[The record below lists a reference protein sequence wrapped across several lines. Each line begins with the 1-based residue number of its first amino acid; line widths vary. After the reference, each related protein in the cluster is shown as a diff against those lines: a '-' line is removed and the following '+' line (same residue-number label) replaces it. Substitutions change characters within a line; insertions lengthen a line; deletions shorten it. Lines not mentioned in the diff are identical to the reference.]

1 MSQYEFD
8 QLLQKYLAG
17 GCEPAEEKLIVDWSE
32 HMNNQLPTLVD
43 SREQDVIR
51 QRLWTRLSATINGR
65 PRRRMLFFRKWGLG
79 ITCGLTLLLGI
90 SIWLRNTG
98 AQQGPLLTQ
107 ITRPMGNREVC
118 NSGNQPQTIRLEEG
132 TEVRLQPNAV
142 LSYPVRFARE
152 NRTVYLKGEA
162 FFDVK
167 RNPAKPF
174 IVHTGELVTEVLGTS
189 FTIKASADENEVEVA
204 VVTGRVAVYQ
214 MADREVKQRKEV
226 ILKPNQKIE
235 FNIRR
240 KQLIPSLV
248 DHPVKLI
255 AQRQS
260 IPLVFEAVPL
270 EDVLI
275 QLQAI
280 YGIDIFLE
288 NESLMACVLTADL
301 TDLPLYKQLELICKS
316 LNADYETR
324 GTSIFI
330 RGMGCQ

>member
-1 MSQYEFD
+1 
-8 QLLQKYLAG
+8 
-17 GCEPAEEKLIVDWSE
+17 
-32 HMNNQLPTLVD
+32 
-43 SREQDVIR
+43 
-51 QRLWTRLSATINGR
+51 
-65 PRRRMLFFRKWGLG
+65 
-79 ITCGLTLLLGI
+79 
-90 SIWLRNTG
+90 
-98 AQQGPLLTQ
+98 
-107 ITRPMGNREVC
+107 
-118 NSGNQPQTIRLEEG
+118 
-132 TEVRLQPNAV
+132 
-142 LSYPVRFARE
+142 
-152 NRTVYLKGEA
+152 
-162 FFDVK
+162 
-167 RNPAKPF
+167 
-174 IVHTGELVTEVLGTS
+174 
-189 FTIKASADENEVEVA
+189 
-204 VVTGRVAVYQ
+204 

-226 ILKPNQKIE
+226 ILKPNQRIE

-288 NESLMACVLTADL
+288 NESLTACVLTADL

>member
-17 GCEPAEEKLIVDWSE
+17 GCEPAEEKLIADWCE
-32 HMNNQLPTLVD
+32 RMDNQLPTPVD

-51 QRLWTRLSATINGR
+51 QRLWARLSATINGK
-65 PRRRMLFFRKWGLG
+65 PRRRPLFFWKWGLG
-79 ITCGLTLLLGI
+79 VACGLALLVGI
-90 SIWLRNTG
+90 SFWLRN
-98 AQQGPLLTQ
+98 ASKQEPPLLTQ
-107 ITRPMGNREVC
+107 LTLPTGNREVC
-118 NSGNQPQTIRLEEG
+118 NTGKQPQTIRLEEG
-132 TEVRLQPNAV
+132 TTVTLQPKAV
-142 LSYPVRFARE
+142 LNYPVHFARQ
-152 NRTVYLKGEA
+152 NRTVFLKGEA
-162 FFDVK
+162 FFNVK

-189 FTIKASADENEVEVA
+189 FTIKSSEDAKEVEVA

-214 MADREVKQRKEV
+214 MSDREVKQRKEV
-226 ILKPNQKIE
+226 ILKPNQKID
-235 FNIRR
+235 FNVHR

-248 DHPVKLI
+248 DQPAKLTTK
-255 AQRQS
+255 RQ
-260 IPLVFEAVPL
+260 PMQLVFEAVPL
-270 EDVLI
+270 QDVLT

-288 NESLMACVLTADL
+288 NDALTACVLTADL
-301 TDLPLYKQLELICKS
+301 TDLPLYKQLELICRS